1 MSQSYHANAKTNQH
15 VRSIIQSSTLK
26 NIELAEKFGVNVK
39 TIAKYKKRT
48 FTTDKSSKPDHIH
61 YRLTELEKEI
71 ITIVRKTT
79 WMELDD
85 VVDTVA
91 PQIPAANRSNVY
103 RTLLSKG
110 INRVPEEKKREAKK
124 FKEYEPGYLHID
136 VTYLPKLQSVK
147 YYLFVA
153 IDRATR
159 LLHYKVYENKTA
171 VNAVNFLEEV
181 KDIFPFYIT
190 HILTDNG
197 LEFTDKFVSKNKK
210 PTGNH
215 QFDLRCN
222 KDSIDHRLTA
232 PFTPQTNGMVER
244 VNGTIKDKT
253 IKLTQYKDLDEL
265 KVDMN
270 KFLIYYNL
278 NRPHGS
284 LRRELKVRTPLEAI
298 HSWYKIKPEIFKFS
312 PDQFKTKFLKL
323 MEQRGET

>member
-1 MSQSYHANAKTNQH
+1 MSQIYHANAKTNQH
-15 VRSIIQSSTLK
+15 IRAVIQSSTLK

-48 FTTDKSSKPDHIH
+48 FTVDKSSKPNQIH

-85 VVDTVA
+85 IVDTVA
-91 PQIPAANRSNVY
+91 LQIPSANRSNVY

-110 INRVPEEKKREAKK
+110 INRVPEEKKRETKK

-136 VTYLPKLQSVK
+136 VTYLPKLQGVK

-159 LLHYKVYENKTA
+159 LLHYKIYENKTA

-222 KDSIDHRLTA
+222 KDNIDHRLTA

-244 VNGTIKDKT
+244 VNGTIKNKT
-253 IKLTQYKDLDEL
+253 IKLVQYKDLAEL
-265 KVDMN
+265 RVDIN

-278 NRPHGS
+278 NRTHGS
-284 LRRELKVRTPLEAI
+284 LRKELKVRTPLEAI
-298 HSWYKIKPEIFKFS
+298 HSWYKTKPEIFKFR
-312 PDQFKTKFLKL
+312 PDQFKAKFLKL

>member
-1 MSQSYHANAKTNQH
+1 MTQTYHANAKTNQH
-15 VRSIIQSSTLK
+15 VRELIQLSPLCNTQ
-26 NIELAEKFGVNVK
+26 LAERYDVSVK
-39 TIAKYKKRT
+39 TIAKYKKRS
-48 FTTDKSSKPDHIH
+48 FTEDKSSRPDHIH

-71 ITIVRKTT
+71 ISVVRKTT
-79 WMELDD
+79 WMDLDD

-91 PQIPAANRSNVY
+91 PQIPQANRSNVY

-110 INRVPEEKKREAKK
+110 INRVPEDKKREAKK

-136 VTYLPKLQSVK
+136 VTYLPKLNGIK

-171 VNAVNFLEEV
+171 SNAVDFLEEV
-181 KDIFPFYIT
+181 KGIFPFYIT

-210 PTGNH
+210 PTGKH
-215 QFDLRCN
+215 KFDVRCTE
-222 KDSIDHRLTA
+222 DTIDHRLTA
-232 PFTPQTNGMVER
+232 PRTPQTNGMVER

-253 IKLTQYKDLDEL
+253 IKLTQYKDFSDLD
-265 KVDMN
+265 VDIN

-284 LRRELKVRTPLEAI
+284 LRKELKVRTPLEALHI
-298 HSWYKIKPEIFKFS
+298 WYEIKPEIFKFS